1 MSVIAI
7 FFLAKNRGVSHITCL
22 GSKKRLH
29 IDGKKSPAFC
39 NGDGRYMDK
48 QILYRLIITDSPL
61 FVIGGTFATIVI
73 AVCVLKFILW
83 ALKSTFQAMI
93 KSARRRRYLR
103 SPLSKID
110 RMKGNEF
117 EQFLAAYF
125 ESEGYKVTVTGGTRD
140 YGADLIIKRGGI
152 KTAVQ
157 AKRYR
162 NSVGPAAV
170 QQVLGAKGH
179 YHTKNCM
186 VATNSYFTKEAKI
199 LARENGVRLWDRD
212 DLLKLKRRV

>member
-1 MSVIAI
+1 
-7 FFLAKNRGVSHITCL
+7 
-22 GSKKRLH
+22 
-29 IDGKKSPAFC
+29 
-39 NGDGRYMDK
+39 MDK
-48 QILYRLIITDSPL
+48 QILYRLITTDSPL
-61 FVIGGTFATIVI
+61 LVIGGALAAFTII
-73 AVCVLKFILW
+73 VCILKFILW
-83 ALKSTFQAMI
+83 TLKGTFKAIIKST
-93 KSARRRRYLR
+93 KRRRYLR

-125 ESEGYKVTVTGGTRD
+125 ESEGYKVTVTGGTGD
-140 YGADLIIKRGGI
+140 YGADLIIKRGGV

-162 NSVGPAAV
+162 NSVGVAAV

-199 LARENGVRLWDRD
+199 LARENGVKLWDRN
-212 DLLKLKRRV
+212 DLLKLKRRA